1 MRGRRHTFRPMVEPI
16 ESRALLSGGLAVAS
30 SAHSMVRHHHPVT
43 VPLNGALRGQ
53 YITNSVSPDAGT
65 SYLFSGVSFVRGF
78 GLASGLSEIL
88 TPRPGVEGHAQGNL
102 SLLSARG
109 VLTFNLTALEPQ
121 TGTQNLASDYSY
133 QITRATGVFIGAAG
147 GGGSA
152 TLTLIQGPRSHFGYP
167 RILQRFILSLKSDTL
182 AT

>member
-1 MRGRRHTFRPMVEPI
+1 MRARRHIFQPMVEPI

-53 YITNSVSPDAGT
+53 YNTLAVSPDAGT
-65 SYLFSGVSFVRGF
+65 SYLFSGTSFVRGF
-78 GLASGLSEIL
+78 GLASGVGEIV
-88 TPRPGVEGHAQGNL
+88 TPGPGVEGHAQGNL
-102 SLLSARG
+102 ALLSARG
-109 VLTFNLTALEPQ
+109 ALRFKLTALEPQ
-121 TGTQNLASDYSY
+121 TGPQNLASEYSY
-133 QITRATGVFIGAAG
+133 QITSASGVFQGAKG

-152 TLTLIQGPRSHFGYP
+152 TLTLIQGPRNHFGYP
-167 RILQRFILSLKSDTL
+167 LILQRFILSLKSDSL